1 MGFGWMVHAFDASPP
16 KGSSADAL
24 MLWGHKIPLCPS
36 VPSSGPELVLT
47 VLGDQEV

>member
-1 MGFGWMVHAFDASPP
+1 MGFGWTVHAFDASPP